1 MSKLD
6 FAGMRAFCSF
16 YEKKLKANEELSKL
30 PQGDGA
36 ALHLHYMRN
45 DMMYLQIVGSESVA
59 GLFGDFTRIKVSLED
74 EDAKYLYDK
83 YIKLLEENNQRKQ
96 DLFLGENI

>member
-6 FAGMRAFCSF
+6 FTGMRAFCDF
-16 YEKKLKANEELSKL
+16 YEKKLKADEELSKL
-30 PQGDGA
+30 PQVDGA
-36 ALHLHYMRN
+36 ALHLYYMRN
-45 DMMYLQIVGSESVA
+45 DRKCLQIVGSESRI
-59 GLFGDFTRIKVSLED
+59 GMFDDFTVVKVLLDE

-83 YIKLLEENNQRKQ
+83 YIKLLKVNNQRKQ